1 MPVFTSSN
9 GEHVS
14 NGSLTL
20 PEKARHTYV
29 LTMLFILL
37 LKHEDTRPFTYS
49 RTFQS
54 RHHSFITTGLD
65 PWAALGSCWW
75 LARKTQAAAQI
86 GPMPTCTNTGQLQ
99 HAAKTA
105 MACCISLPCCFTVSA
120 APTICFM
127 QLSLDTQVAK
137 MAYCK
142 NWKEL
147 HLGKERM
154 TSFFPFGT
162 TK

>member
-1 MPVFTSSN
+1 MPVFTSRNGVHTSN
-9 GEHVS
+9 V
-14 NGSLTL
+14 SLTL
-20 PEKARHTYV
+20 SEKEGVIYV
-29 LTMLFILL
+29 RTMLFIPLL
-37 LKHEDTRPFTYS
+37 QHEDTRPFTCS

-54 RHHSFITTGLD
+54 LYHTFTAMGLD
-65 PWAALGSCWW
+65 PWAALWSCWW

-86 GPMPTCTNTGQLQ
+86 GPMHTCTIPGQLQ
-99 HAAKTA
+99 HAPKTA
-105 MACCISLPCCFTVSA
+105 MACWISLPCFIVGTD
-120 APTICFM
+120 PTTCFM

-137 MAYCK
+137 MVYCK

-154 TSFFPFGT
+154 TYFFSSRT